1 MPRAHTED
9 ERRTIHERLLRAGRT
24 LFVRVGLQRVTIAEL
39 ARAAGIGK
47 GSFYG
52 FFESKEA
59 LFVAVQQ
66 REEAAFKGALL
77 AEAETADSAEQAL
90 RALLTA
96 AATRLEQHPFL
107 QLLLDP
113 ETLRALTLRV
123 APELLEAH
131 RREDEAFFARLVE
144 RWGDRV
150 APEGEVDR
158 GAVGEIVFE
167 YPDELA
173 WLESVLHPLVGERVV
188 GWRRGLSQDV
198 EVAVVEVPLLFEGS
212 MAEMFDATI
221 AISAGDGERRRRAD
235 ARGTGAL
242 EARSG
247 RQLSQEEKSA
257 LATHAITNDGTVEEL
272 QAELTALYPILRE
285 AGR

>member
-1 MPRAHTED
+1 MPDPSLIGLTGGIAAGKSEA
-9 ERRTIHERLLRAGRT
+9 LRI
-24 LFVRVGLQRVTIAEL
+24 LAEL
-39 ARAAGIGK
+39 G
-47 GSFYG
+47 
-52 FFESKEA
+52 
-59 LFVAVQQ
+59 
-66 REEAAFKGALL
+66 
-77 AEAETADSAEQAL
+77 AETISTDAVV
-90 RALLTA
+90 
-96 AATRLEQHPFL
+96 H
-107 QLLLDP
+107 
-113 ETLRALTLRV
+113 
-123 APELLEAH
+123 ELLGS
-131 RREDEAFFARLVE
+131 DEVRARLVE

-150 APEGEVDR
+150 APDGEVDR